1 MRKAN
6 TAIIRNYFPIPT
18 LDEIQNKVN
27 GAKIFSKL
35 DLAQGHHQIVLD
47 EKSRYITTFSISQG
61 LPRYKRLIFGAKN
74 ASDDFQIIVE
84 TNITHDI
91 NGVFNISDDIIAH
104 ATNQNKPMQQLR
116 KVFDKIQ
123 EKGLRHNLKKCEFG
137 KASINYMGHVLSSEG
152 LFPEPEQVDS
162 ILNMKPPS
170 NTSEVRSFLGLATY
184 CGKLIPNFATIT
196 ESLRRLTRLKANFV
210 WNGEQE
216 SAFSKIKTFIS
227 KAPVLYF
234 HPTFETKIVADA
246 SN

>member
-1 MRKAN
+1 MKKQVENEIQKLLKQDFIEPVTSSPKWVSPLVWVPKNGDVRLCVDMRKAN

-18 LDEIQNKVN
+18 LDEILYKVN

-84 TNITHDI
+84 TNITHGI
-91 NGVFNISDDIIAH
+91 NSVFNISDDIIAH
-104 ATNQNKPMQQLR
+104 ATNQNKPMQQLG

-152 LFPEPEQVDS
+152 LFPEPE
-162 ILNMKPPS
+162 
-170 NTSEVRSFLGLATY
+170 
-184 CGKLIPNFATIT
+184 
-196 ESLRRLTRLKANFV
+196 
-210 WNGEQE
+210 
-216 SAFSKIKTFIS
+216 
-227 KAPVLYF
+227 
-234 HPTFETKIVADA
+234 
-246 SN
+246 